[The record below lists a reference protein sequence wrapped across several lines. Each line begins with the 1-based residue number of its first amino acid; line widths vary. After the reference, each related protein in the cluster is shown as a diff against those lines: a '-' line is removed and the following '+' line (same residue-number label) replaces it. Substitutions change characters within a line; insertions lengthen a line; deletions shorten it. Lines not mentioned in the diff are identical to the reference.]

1 MKATA
6 IQTETCVNTIM
17 RNEWNFLLFVY
28 LFHSFIY
35 LFSLEVKSIYSW
47 GYTRN
52 CYLYSVSF
60 DVFNY
65 YLYSVSDNNNVL
77 CSDFRIFL
85 DDKLLVPQWRKDL
98 VLVIKNESA
107 PLNFLLTKV
116 PSSSSC
122 KIIYLFAK
130 LQ

>member
-6 IQTETCVNTIM
+6 IQTETCVNTMM

-28 LFHSFIY
+28 LFQSSIY
-35 LFSLEVKSIYSW
+35 LFSLEVKSISSW
-47 GYTRN
+47 DYTRN

-60 DVFNY
+60 DVFG
-65 YLYSVSDNNNVL
+65 DINNVL